1 MGERMNTNLGI
12 HYWEPGSS
20 DLTLLLLH
28 GTGGSEHDLVDL
40 GRAVHPTANLLS
52 PRGRVSEN
60 GMARYFRRLA
70 EGVFD
75 MEDLHRRTK
84 ELAEFVDEAA
94 KTYGFDTNKVVALGF
109 SNGANIAASLLLS
122 GFAVPAAAVLLAPMV
137 PFEPQTAPDLSG
149 RPIFI
154 GAGEADG
161 MVPMAGTQKLVQLLT
176 AGGAAVTTH
185 WHPGGHR
192 ITRDEIEA
200 ARDWLSQTTI
210 GAKA

>member
-1 MGERMNTNLGI
+1 MSSNLGF
-12 HYWEPGSS
+12 HYWEKGRS
-20 DLTLLLLH
+20 DITLLLLH

-75 MEDLHRRTK
+75 MEDLHFRTK
-84 ELAEFVDEAA
+84 ELAGWVAEAA
-94 KTYGFDTNKVVALGF
+94 AFYGFDATKVVALGF
-109 SNGANIAASLLLS
+109 SNGANIAASLLVG
-122 GFAVPAAAVLLAPMV
+122 GFAVPQAAILLAPMV
-137 PFEPQTAPDLSG
+137 PFEPETSPDLTG
-149 RPIFI
+149 RSVFI
-154 GAGEADG
+154 GAGQADG
-161 MVPMAGTQKLVQLLT
+161 MVPMSSTKRLAGLLT
-176 AGGAAVTTH
+176 AGGAEVHTH

-192 ITRDEIEA
+192 ITRDEVEA
-200 ARDWLSQTTI
+200 AALWLQQTNL

>member
-1 MGERMNTNLGI
+1 MSDLGF
-12 HYWEPGSS
+12 HYWEKGTS
-20 DLTLLLLH
+20 DITLLLLH

-52 PRGRVSEN
+52 PRGKVTEN

-84 ELAEFVDEAA
+84 ELAQFVADAGVE
-94 KTYGFDTNKVVALGF
+94 YGFDTDKVAALGF
-109 SNGANIAASLLLS
+109 SNGANIAASLLL
-122 GFAVPAAAVLLAPMV
+122 GGYAVPAAAILLAPMV
-137 PFEPQTAPDLSG
+137 PFEPETPPNLKDRQV
-149 RPIFI
+149 FI
-154 GAGEADG
+154 GAGQADG
-161 MVPMAGTQKLVQLLT
+161 MVPTPSTERLAELLK

-200 ARDWLSQTTI
+200 ARQWLKQSSI